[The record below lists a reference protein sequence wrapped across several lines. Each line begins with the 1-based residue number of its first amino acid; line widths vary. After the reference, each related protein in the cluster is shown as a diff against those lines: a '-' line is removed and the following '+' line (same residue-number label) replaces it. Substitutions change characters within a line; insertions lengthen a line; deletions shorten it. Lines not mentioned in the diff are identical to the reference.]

1 MKRDVLNLLTPEQR
15 EKEKTEHEK
24 VLREHGKSSYG
35 GPHGGGPYGAYPHG
49 KKNPHEGMGGHP
61 PVPPTEMS
69 VQ

>member
-35 GPHGGGPYGAYPHG
+35 GPHGGGSYGAYPHG